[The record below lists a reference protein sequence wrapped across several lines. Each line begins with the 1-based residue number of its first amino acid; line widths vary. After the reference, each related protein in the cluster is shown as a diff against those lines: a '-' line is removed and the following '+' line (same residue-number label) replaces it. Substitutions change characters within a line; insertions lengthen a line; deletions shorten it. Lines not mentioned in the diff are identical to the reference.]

1 MAANGAAAGAAVEA
15 ADDASASGRAGHGAP
30 GRAPVPVVP
39 EAAEF
44 QPLPAP
50 EDRTAVQRIMT
61 EGAGVLRSA
70 DSLRRAAEELAELHT
85 AAAEGRG
92 KKPVPGTETWET
104 ANLLLVA
111 RVLVEAARRRE
122 ETRGCHWREDRPD
135 RDDEQWRRHI
145 VVRLGEGRTLA
156 VHTTDG
162 PGFAP
167 VTTPTGA
174 VKK

>member
-1 MAANGAAAGAAVEA
+1 QTAGI
-15 ADDASASGRAGHGAP
+15 
-30 GRAPVPVVP
+30 
-39 EAAEF
+39 

-50 EDRTAVQRIMT
+50 EDRSAVQRIMT

-70 DSLRRAAEELAELHT
+70 DSLRRAAEKLAELQT
-85 AAAEGRG
+85 AAEGPG
-92 KKPVPGTETWET
+92 KQPVPGTETWET

-135 RDDEQWRRHI
+135 RDDEQWRRHV

>member
-1 MAANGAAAGAAVEA
+1 
-15 ADDASASGRAGHGAP
+15 
-30 GRAPVPVVP
+30 
-39 EAAEF
+39 
-44 QPLPAP
+44 
-50 EDRTAVQRIMT
+50 MT

-70 DSLRRAAEELAELHT
+70 ESLRKAAEDLAELHA

-111 RVLVEAARRRE
+111 RVLVEAARHRE
-122 ETRGCHWREDRPD
+122 ETRGCHWREDRPE
-135 RDDEQWRRHI
+135 RDDQRWRRHI

-156 VHTTDG
+156 VHTTEG

-167 VTTPTGA
+167 VTTPSTGA